1 MTKNI
6 TTNPIKLSQPAGA
19 ALAFMGIKGSV
30 PLWYGSQGCTAFGK
44 VLFIQHFREP
54 VPFQTAALNQTD
66 VIMGGDGN
74 LIEAVD
80 NLREDAEFIGILT
93 TGVTETNGADMDG
106 VLKTIRERPPD
117 IKITSVNT
125 QDFEGSLET
134 GYAKACEAV
143 IKSLVGPRSAPRRRQ
158 VAVLPGPYV
167 TPGEVEYLR
176 GLMER
181 FNLRPVFFPDLGD
194 SLYGYLPDA
203 EFIPCSPGG
212 IGVDEVETLADS
224 TFVISIGRSMRAC
237 AALLAEKGGITA
249 YHYNSLA
256 SLKEIDSFFEMLE
269 ERSGLSVP
277 NIIRRMRSH
286 LQDTLLDTQ
295 FDFHGKKAGIAGDPD
310 FIMRWMEPLA
320 DVGGAVSAVSSLTV
334 DLDRGLS
341 LFTDEAERSRRIGTV
356 PVEAGDLR
364 DLESLARE
372 NELDLL
378 IGNSH
383 VAKLAADMGVQ
394 GVRSGIPVYDRLG
407 EAQSVRIGY
416 DGLARL
422 YMECAN
428 AMMSCPNRE
437 AKPYVSKLQMGLK
450 LTPPNLPLD

>member
-1 MTKNI
+1 MTTNL

-30 PLWYGSQGCTAFGK
+30 PLWYGSQGCTALAK

-54 VPFQTAALNQTD
+54 IPFQTAALNQTD

-74 LIEAVD
+74 LMEAVD
-80 NLREDAEFIGILT
+80 NLREDAEFMGIMS
-93 TGVTETNGADMDG
+93 TGVTETSGADMDG
-106 VLKTIRERPPD
+106 VLKAIRERHPG
-117 IKITSVNT
+117 IKIASVNT
-125 QDFEGSLET
+125 PDFEGNLET

-143 IKSLVGPRSAPRRRQ
+143 IKTIVRPRSAPRRRQ

-167 TPGEVEYLR
+167 TPGEVEYIR
-176 GLMER
+176 GLLER
-181 FNLRPVFFPDLGD
+181 FNLRPVFLPDLGD
-194 SLYGYLPDA
+194 SLFGHLPYA
-203 EFIPCSPGG
+203 EFIPCSTGG

-224 TFVISIGRSMRAC
+224 AFVISIGRSMRAC
-237 AALLAEKGGITA
+237 AALLAEKGGVPA

-256 SLKEIDSFFEMLE
+256 SLREIDSFFEMLE

-310 FIMRWMEPLA
+310 FIMRWREPLA
-320 DVGGAVSAVSSLTV
+320 DVGVEVFSVSSL
-334 DLDRGLS
+334 G
-341 LFTDEAERSRRIGTV
+341 
-356 PVEAGDLR
+356 GDLR
-364 DLESLARE
+364 DLERLARE

-383 VAKLAADMGVQ
+383 VAKLAEGL
-394 GVRSGIPVYDRLG
+394 GIPPVRSGIPVYDRLG

-416 DGLARL
+416 EGLARL

-428 AMMSCPNRE
+428 AIMSCPNRE
-437 AKPYVSKLQMGLK
+437 ARPYVSKLQMSLVEK
-450 LTPPNLPLD
+450 K